1 MVVALRL
8 VRHFMNATFQECDI
22 SRMLAQL
29 ARRASSKTKRQ
40 ARQSRKAFVRERRE
54 ALLREAL
61 LREALVRGESHSSE
75 THNLAEF
82 DCQVEGLERSRW
94 RAWRG
99 VTERVPRAEDLRPV
113 NGNESG
119 ER

>member
-1 MVVALRL
+1 
-8 VRHFMNATFQECDI
+8 VRE
-22 SRMLAQL
+22 
-29 ARRASSKTKRQ
+29 KRGI
-40 ARQSRKAFVRERRE
+40 AKRGIAERGLGERRE
-54 ALLREAL
+54 
-61 LREALVRGESHSSE
+61 LVRGESHSSE